1 MSSFVGL
8 LFVRIHG
15 GNQRMVCTVGHAT
28 HARVAHAA
36 LYLFHHRC
44 PIGRAQTLVLRRL
57 QMVGARRPCSSVHFG
72 PCRTRRNIFLR
83 TALFGRRFRFSG
95 VSVVSFCFATSVD
108 SCRNGGPTWSESQDV
123 SLNPLEKLLAKLG
136 AGQRPAELL
145 ILARHAI
152 HQPAQRQHG
161 LLAIGIS
168 QGAKGRIE
176 HDVFE
181 AAA

>member
-83 TALFGRRFRFSG
+83 TALFGRRFRRDVYCG
-95 VSVVSFCFATSVD
+95 RR
-108 SCRNGGPTWSESQDV
+108 CRPLRSLSRLLFFLHVRRFLSKWRTHVGRVTRCQSPPT
-123 SLNPLEKLLAKLG
+123 
-136 AGQRPAELL
+136 
-145 ILARHAI
+145 
-152 HQPAQRQHG
+152 
-161 LLAIGIS
+161 
-168 QGAKGRIE
+168 
-176 HDVFE
+176 
-181 AAA
+181 